1 MSNDEWRFGLTRRS
15 AAVLA
20 LVGALAFIAGVWVG
34 LWSVPPEALDVPMQ
48 ASEYRPEERIAYQPA
63 PTWLP
68 IMFLFVG
75 GIGAYAAWRV
85 THPDRFE

>member
-20 LVGALAFIAGVWVG
+20 LVGALAFIVGVWVG
-34 LWSVPPEALDVPMQ
+34 VWSVPAEALDVPMQ
-48 ASEYRPEERIAYQPA
+48 APEYGPEKHIAYQPA

-68 IMFLFVG
+68 FMSVFVG
-75 GIGAYAAWRV
+75 GLGAYAAWRV
-85 THPDRFE
+85 THPERFE